1 MFLLAAGGLKTEQ
14 LLFTVLIQ
22 LLLIVAAARV
32 FATVFRWFRQPVVVG
47 EIAAGIFLGPSCFG
61 YFFPETSRMIFD
73 PSVSDVFGV
82 LSQLGLILLLFV
94 VGLEFDFSHLRF
106 QSRAAATISLTGIAL
121 PFVLGFCLAS
131 AMYPFLEDIP
141 ADRPIPVGGF
151 ALFMGIAMSITAI
164 PILGRL
170 MMELNITRTK
180 IGVVTIS
187 AAAVDDACGWILLA
201 TVSSMVQA
209 QYDIWLT
216 VRMVAAT
223 LVFFAVAIF
232 VIRPVLKRLVRRALA
247 AGHGELGMNTLAV
260 VYGTLFVC
268 ALATNL
274 IGIFA
279 IFGAFTLGTVLS
291 DEHEFRDVMRRH
303 LRDLLGGALPADLL
317 HVHRSADRP
326 RDAAHTA
333 AMAVLCGRA
342 LLCRIGQARRLRLRR
357 SIQRLHAPRGALHR
371 HDDEHPRV
379 DGVDRH
385 QRGPRPG
392 RGARQRVLHAGP
404 DGSGHHHHDHAA
416 LAALH
421 ARHGTRTVHSRKR
434 VPQEKAPGVGG
445 VVIREVRRGSKG
457 RSESTATGASRHSS
471 PKRER
476 GTRSIAASS
485 SLTLR
490 VSIRRCERS
499 RSIVSE

>member
-1 MFLLAAGGLKTEQ
+1 MFLLAAGGLRTEQ
-14 LLFTVLIQ
+14 LLFIVLIQ
-22 LLLIVAAARV
+22 LVLIVAAARL

-47 EIAAGIFLGPSCFG
+47 EIAAGIVLGPSCFG

-82 LSQLGLILLLFV
+82 LSQLGLILLLFM

-106 QSRAAATISLTGIAL
+106 QSRAAAAISLTGIAL
-121 PFVLGFCLAS
+121 PFVLGFSLAS

-141 ADRPIPVGGF
+141 ADRPFSAGGF

-209 QYDIWLT
+209 RYDIWLT
-216 VRMVAAT
+216 VRMVVAT
-223 LVFFAVAIF
+223 LVFFAIAMF
-232 VIRPVLKRLVRRALA
+232 VVRPVLKRIVRQALA
-247 AGHGELGMNTLAV
+247 AGRGELGMNTLAV

-268 ALATNL
+268 AMATNL

-303 LRDLLGGALPADLL
+303 LRDLL
-317 HVHRSADRP
+317 
-326 RDAAHTA
+326 
-333 AMAVLCGRA
+333 AVLFLPIFFTYTGLRTDIGTLHTPLQWLFFAAVLFCAVLGKLGGCGFAAQFSGFTHREALCIGTMMNTRA
-342 LLCRIGQARRLRLRR
+342 LMELIVINVGRDL
-357 SIQRLHAPRGALHR
+357 
-371 HDDEHPRV
+371 
-379 DGVDRH
+379 GVVPDSVFCML
-385 QRGPRPG
+385 
-392 RGARQRVLHAGP
+392 VLM
-404 DGSGHHHHDHAA
+404 A
-416 LAALH
+416 LATTIMTTPLLL
-421 ARHGTRTVHSRKR
+421 RFMPGTELEPFIRESGFLRKR
-434 VPQEKAPGVGG
+434 LP
-445 VVIREVRRGSKG
+445 
-457 RSESTATGASRHSS
+457 ESV
-471 PKRER
+471 E
-476 GTRSIAASS
+476 
-485 SLTLR
+485 L
-490 VSIRRCERS
+490 
-499 RSIVSE
+499 